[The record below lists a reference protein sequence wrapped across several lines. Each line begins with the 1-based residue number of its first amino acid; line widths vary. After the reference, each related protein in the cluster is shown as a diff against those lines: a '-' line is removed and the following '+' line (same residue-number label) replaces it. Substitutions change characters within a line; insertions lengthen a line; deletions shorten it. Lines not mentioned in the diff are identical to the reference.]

1 MNIRTAKI
9 CDIDNNLLKL
19 YKKIFNMHYKER
31 KDIFCEKSDDELRN
45 DLVNILNSL
54 DEIIWVIEIDNVII
68 GYIDFKFRTKVTKHI
83 FINQIMI
90 DDKYRGKGYGKK
102 LIMEL
107 VQLAKK
113 NNFERVELNCWS
125 FNENALKFYEKM
137 GFISQRVILEKNLLN

>member
-31 KDIFCEKSDDELRN
+31 KDIFYEKSDDELRN

-68 GYIDFKFRTKVTKHI
+68 GYIDFKFRTKVTKYI

-107 VQLAKK
+107 VGLAKK